1 MSIITGSASNS
12 VHKKFDRVCDL
23 DVDQV
28 MQLPQKT
35 VLVIEDEFSIRRYII
50 ETLRLNQFQTLDA
63 EDGTSGLALARR
75 CRPDLILC
83 DVRMP
88 YMDGYDVLAAV
99 RQDPDLAMIPFIFLT
114 ARASHDDVRYG
125 MNLGADDY
133 LVKPCRSRD
142 LVAAIESTIRKHE
155 MINRNHLEQVRDFQ
169 VQIAQIA
176 HWDTMTDLPNRSSFR
191 EHLRALCN
199 RPDGSNGELYSVAT
213 LSIKVTS
220 YRSVCLTLGQESGDR
235 FLKLLALR
243 LKIAAS
249 PGFVGR
255 LSEDVFGVV
264 LENVGN
270 SIEISEFTQTLLSI
284 LNVPYP
290 LFEENVRLQCHV
302 GISVYPQHALNTE
315 ALMLKSNVA
324 MTWCCAQVTT
334 GFRFYNSAIANL
346 EAERHLMTTDLA
358 AAIERSQLELY
369 YQPQIDLATGAL
381 IGVEALARWNDPKR
395 GVVSPQSFIG
405 VAEESGLIVPLGE
418 WALRSGC
425 EQLMA
430 WSKHLMSPITLSVN
444 LSMRQFQCPQLVDLV
459 KTVLEETGLDPSLL
473 VLELTES
480 CVMENLDAVI
490 QKLVQLKG
498 LGVKLA
504 IDDFGTGYSSLSY
517 LGQLPIDELKIDQSF
532 VKQINCDRNA
542 MLISS
547 SIISMARS
555 LELRIVAEGI
565 ENQEQLDFLKDAGCH
580 VGQGFF
586 YSKPLTAAAVTH
598 WFNHFQ
604 GVLC

>member
-1 MSIITGSASNS
+1 
-12 VHKKFDRVCDL
+12 
-23 DVDQV
+23 

-35 VLVIEDEFSIRRYII
+35 ILVIEDEFSIRQYIV
-50 ETLRLNQFQTLDA
+50 ETLKLNQFQTLDA
-63 EDGTSGLALARR
+63 EDGASGLILARR
-75 CRPDLILC
+75 FRPDLILC

-88 YMDGYDVLAAV
+88 RVDGYDVLV
-99 RQDPDLAMIPFIFLT
+99 EIQQDPDLATIPFIFLT
-114 ARASHDDVRYG
+114 ARASYEEVRHG

-133 LVKPCRSRD
+133 LIKPCRSRD
-142 LVAAIESTIRKHE
+142 LIAAIESTIRKHE
-155 MINRNHLEQVRDFQ
+155 MMNRNHLKQVRDFK
-169 VQIAQIA
+169 VQIAQIS
-176 HWDTMTDLPNRSSFR
+176 HWDMMTDLPNRSSFR
-191 EHLRALCN
+191 EHLRTLCN
-199 RPDGSNGELYSVAT
+199 RPDDGSDVSSVAT

-220 YRSVCLTLGQESGDR
+220 YRSVCLTFGQESGDR
-235 FLKLLALR
+235 FLKSLADR
-243 LKIAAS
+243 LMIAGS

-255 LSEDVFGVV
+255 LSEDVFGVL
-264 LENVGN
+264 LENAGN
-270 SIEISEFTQTLLSI
+270 PAEISEFTQMLLSI

-290 LFEENVRLQCHV
+290 LFEENLRLQCHV

-315 ALMLKSNVA
+315 ALMLQSNVA
-324 MTWCCAQVTT
+324 MNWCCAQMTT
-334 GFRFYNSAIANL
+334 GFRFYNPAIANL

-358 AAIERSQLELY
+358 TAIERSQLELY

-381 IGVEALARWNDPKR
+381 IGVEGLTRWNDPKR
-395 GVVSPQSFIG
+395 GVVSPKSFIG

-425 EQLMA
+425 QQLMA
-430 WSKHLMSPITLSVN
+430 WSEHLTVPITMSIN
-444 LSMRQFQCPQLVDLV
+444 LSMRQFQCPKLVDLV
-459 KTVLEETGLDPSLL
+459 KTVLEETGLDPGLL

-480 CVMENLDAVI
+480 CVMENLNATV
-490 QKLVQLKG
+490 QKLLQLKA

-517 LGQLPIDELKIDQSF
+517 LGKLPIDELKIDQSF
-532 VKQINCDRNA
+532 VRQINCDRNA

-565 ENQEQLDFLKDAGCH
+565 ENQEQLDFLKNAGCH

-586 YSKPLTAAAVTH
+586 YSKPLTSAGMIH
-598 WFNHFQ
+598 WFNHFN